1 MSAEERGRLK
11 RGQIGERVLRLEDGP
26 LLAGAGTFAA
36 DWSFPDT
43 LHMRV
48 VRASVAHGVITG
60 IDTSAAEE
68 MDGVIAVWTP
78 AEVADIPLIDFP
90 GHQVH
95 GARSL

>member
-48 VRASVAHGVITG
+48 VRASVA
-60 IDTSAAEE
+60 
-68 MDGVIAVWTP
+68 
-78 AEVADIPLIDFP
+78 
-90 GHQVH
+90 QVC
-95 GARSL
+95 GEWPVCSPCAFGTW